1 MSNWLSEYAPEEQ
14 KQVDE
19 LNAKGIA
26 HKPVEQKEESSGLF
40 QLAAPVRGMG
50 AGFAK
55 AVDTIT
61 APVDAVVD
69 RVSYS
74 FKDVST
80 DEIIEPYS
88 AYKANKEKARDDLV
102 YESIDYLKDE
112 QNTGTLGNIA
122 FSLGDYATRAVVGSA
137 VGGVPGAAA
146 VTGLSESHY
155 VYGDLTRDGV
165 DSETAAK
172 VALTDGVVAAVSTAL
187 PMSYGFKGTGGVIK
201 DGVLSVGGATALSQG
216 GQAVSG
222 QVLESEGYDKQAK
235 KIRSQC
241 RNGWH
246 GSTTEFPVFWGS
258 TWSQSLSEQNA

>member
-80 DEIIEPYS
+80 D
-88 AYKANKEKARDDLV
+88 
-102 YESIDYLKDE
+102 
-112 QNTGTLGNIA
+112 
-122 FSLGDYATRAVVGSA
+122 
-137 VGGVPGAAA
+137 
-146 VTGLSESHY
+146 
-155 VYGDLTRDGV
+155 
-165 DSETAAK
+165 
-172 VALTDGVVAAVSTAL
+172 
-187 PMSYGFKGTGGVIK
+187 
-201 DGVLSVGGATALSQG
+201 
-216 GQAVSG
+216 
-222 QVLESEGYDKQAK
+222 
-235 KIRSQC
+235 
-241 RNGWH
+241 
-246 GSTTEFPVFWGS
+246 
-258 TWSQSLSEQNA
+258 